1 VSLLG
6 RDESDASDH
15 GKIVKTRCIVE
26 LGPQHS
32 RYRDG
37 LEDRIYDI
45 IQIHAAISLFVVFK
59 QSSRT
64 AACDVYVETSTGMSL
79 QRCYVDLM
87 PTCLAVDVLLS

>member
-1 VSLLG
+1 MSLLG

-37 LEDRIYDI
+37 LEDRRYDI
-45 IQIHAAISLFVVFK
+45 IQIHAVISLVVVFK
-59 QSSRT
+59 QGRN
-64 AACDVYVETSTGMSL
+64 AARDVTL
-79 QRCYVDLM
+79 KPQQ
-87 PTCLAVDVLLS
+87 A